1 MRNNLFNYK
10 DVRNKPHRSGF
21 DLSKRLLF
29 TSKVGE
35 LLPVYCKPTMPG
47 DHFSINVQ
55 SFTRTQTVQSS
66 AFTRIKE
73 YVDFFYIPYH
83 LLWRNFQSSFTQIQQ
98 SSQFADSPLK
108 DVPIS
113 EKLPYINQRQ
123 LFIYIKD
130 SYASGL
136 LNGDNKFDEVGASR
150 IEQIFKLLAYLGY
163 QDFTALSVDTLSAN
177 WSKYLDVVPNIN
189 VSLMPLLAYQKVYY
203 DFYRNDQWEV
213 NRPTS
218 FNVDYMVD
226 STNYADFVNSGD
238 DVINSGILNMHYAN
252 YAKDLFLGLLP
263 SAQYGDTSVISSSI
277 SGNGYIPAN
286 TNIGKQTNIIQNEYG
301 FGSNVN
307 ITTWST
313 TPALQSST
321 GDTIYPFGV
330 RSSDG
335 GSAGIAVT
343 TDTIQTPTNVAVNLS
358 NLTSQIDV
366 LKLRQ
371 AQALQKWKEITQCGD
386 YNYRAQIEKHF
397 GVKLPELM
405 AHRCQYIGGTQGVIT
420 INEVVNQNLE
430 GANEASIKGK
440 GVGSFNDNNITFDA
454 KDHGLIMGIYYAI
467 PYVDYALSGTSRD
480 LSTVNISDLPIPE
493 FDRLGFEPVS
503 INEFFNVPA
512 SSQALF
518 VGYAPRYHNY
528 KTDLDEVKGAF
539 RSTLPNWVAQYDSN
553 YIKSLTT
560 TKQNFLPCLKVNASI
575 LDDIFAVNA
584 WNGNFVTPQI
594 DNDQLLNC
602 INFEVHAVRNLDY
615 SGVPY

>member
-1 MRNNLFNYK
+1 MRNNLFAYK

-47 DHFSINVQ
+47 DHFSINLQ

-73 YVDFFYIPYH
+73 YVDFFYVPYH
-83 LLWRNFQSSFTQIQQ
+83 LLWRNFQTSFTQIQQ

-113 EKLPYINQRQ
+113 EKLPYINQRD
-123 LFIYIKD
+123 LFQYVIDAYN
-130 SYASGL
+130 SGL
-136 LNGDNKFDEVGASR
+136 LDNNGLYDEVGAIR
-150 IEQIFKLLAYLGY
+150 IQQIFKLLAYLGY
-163 QDFTALSVDTLSAN
+163 HDFTAVPTTTLI
-177 WSKYLDVVPNIN
+177 SKWTTIYKDEVPFVN

-203 DFYRNDQWEV
+203 DFYRNDLWEV
-213 NRPTS
+213 NRPTA

-226 STNYADFVNSGD
+226 STNYADFVSSGN
-238 DVINSGILNMHYAN
+238 DVVNSGILNLHYAN

-263 SAQYGDTSVISSSI
+263 SAQYGDTSVVMSSVNGKATAPSGFTLQGSVKDANGNSISSI
-277 SGNGYIPAN
+277 SVADSNKIP
-286 TNIGKQTNIIQNEYG
+286 
-301 FGSNVN
+301 
-307 ITTWST
+307 ST
-313 TPALQSST
+313 TGDKYFPVGTQNVGQLKST
-321 GDTIYPFGV
+321 TEIPYGTYFNINN
-330 RSSDG
+330 
-335 GSAGIAVT
+335 ATA
-343 TDTIQTPTNVAVNLS
+343 QL
-358 NLTSQIDV
+358 DV

-386 YNYRAQIEKHF
+386 FNYRSQIEKHF

-420 INEVVNQNLE
+420 INEVVNQNLQ
-430 GANEASIKGK
+430 GDNEASIKGK
-440 GVGSFNDNNITFDA
+440 GIGSFNDSHITFDA
-454 KDHGLIMGIYYAI
+454 KDHGLLLGIYYAI
-467 PYVDYALSGTSRD
+467 PFVDYALSGTPRD

-493 FDRLGFEPVS
+493 FDRLGFEPIS
-503 INEFFNVPA
+503 IDEFFNIKEGGQ
-512 SSQALF
+512 SLF
-518 VGYAPRYHNY
+518 VGYGPRYHNY
-528 KTDLDEVKGAF
+528 KTDLDEVRGAY
-539 RSTLPNWVAQYDSN
+539 RSSLPNWVAQYDDK
-553 YIKSLTT
+553 YISTLKNGH
-560 TKQNFLPCLKVNASI
+560 NFLPCIKVNASI

-584 WNGNFVTPQI
+584 WSNSQDLVQI

-602 INFEVHAVRNLDY
+602 INFQVHAVRNLDY

>member
-47 DHFSINVQ
+47 DHFSINLQ

-73 YVDFFYIPYH
+73 YVDFFYVPYH

-113 EKLPYINQRQ
+113 EKLPYINQLA
-123 LFIYIKD
+123 LFQYVVD
-130 SYASGL
+130 AYRSGL
-136 LNGDNKFDEVGASR
+136 IGEGHLTDEVGAQR
-150 IEQIFKLLAYLGY
+150 LQQILKLLAYLGY
-163 QDFTALSVDTLSAN
+163 SDFTNYTSDEFIRDWDDLKLKDNVNAV
-177 WSKYLDVVPNIN
+177 N

-213 NRPTS
+213 NRPTA

-226 STNYADFVNSGD
+226 STNYADFVSSGD

-263 SAQYGDTSVISSSI
+263 SAQYGDTSVLTSSIGGTSVIPKSSI
-277 SGNGYIPAN
+277 SLQGSVYDGNTPIVSKPTTPDLTDKLGQPWYTYGSN
-286 TNIGKQTNIIQNEYG
+286 TNAKELQVYAGQV
-301 FGSNVN
+301 SDVN
-307 ITTWST
+307 IDVSK
-313 TPALQSST
+313 
-321 GDTIYPFGV
+321 
-330 RSSDG
+330 
-335 GSAGIAVT
+335 
-343 TDTIQTPTNVAVNLS
+343 
-358 NLTSQIDV
+358 LTAQMDV

-386 YNYRAQIEKHF
+386 YNYRSQIEKHF

-420 INEVVNQNLE
+420 INEVVNQNLA

-467 PYVDYALSGTSRD
+467 PFVDYSLTGTSRD

-539 RSTLPNWVAQYDSN
+539 RSSLPNWVAQYDSN
-553 YIKSLTT
+553 YVKSLTT
-560 TKQNFLPCLKVNASI
+560 TKQEFLPCLKVNASI

-584 WNGNFVTPQI
+584 WTNPAFKQI
-594 DNDQLLNC
+594 DTDQLLNC
-602 INFEVHAVRNLDY
+602 INFEIHAVRNLDY
-615 SGVPY
+615 NGVPY